1 MQLALDCGSG
11 VTEVD
16 EYVQCG
22 QSNDGGRSILSNR
35 AMRPGRAL

>member
-16 EYVQCG
+16 EYVQCE
-22 QSNDGGRSILSNR
+22 QSNDGGRSIPSYR
-35 AMRPGRAL
+35 ATRAGSAL